1 MRQQVKLTILCSLF
15 ALILLGCGPISNVNI
30 ERSGAT
36 IDVELEERQIERILR
51 RSSLT
56 VSDHDNAILETVS
69 SVDFQDGRIV
79 VEGTYTDDNGDT
91 QIGSFDVELS
101 ATDGMLNVQVTNVES
116 NNVDLDDIAKANR
129 ELATEFAR
137 EAENGDV
144 EFLDVS
150 VTDTML
156 VMSIRVNF

>member
-1 MRQQVKLTILCSLF
+1 MQRHLKLTLLSSLC

-36 IDVELEERQIERILR
+36 IDVELEERQVERILR

-56 VSDHDNAILETVS
+56 VSDDDKSILETIS
-69 SVDFQDGRIV
+69 SIDFQDGRIV
-79 VEGTYTDDNGDT
+79 VEGTYTDDNGET
-91 QIGSFDVELS
+91 QIGSFDAELS
-101 ATDGMLNVQVTNVES
+101 ATDGMLNVQLTNVES
-116 NNVDLDDIAKANR
+116 SNVDLDDIAKANQ
-129 ELATEFAR
+129 ELAAEFAR

-156 VMSIRVNF
+156 VMSIRINF